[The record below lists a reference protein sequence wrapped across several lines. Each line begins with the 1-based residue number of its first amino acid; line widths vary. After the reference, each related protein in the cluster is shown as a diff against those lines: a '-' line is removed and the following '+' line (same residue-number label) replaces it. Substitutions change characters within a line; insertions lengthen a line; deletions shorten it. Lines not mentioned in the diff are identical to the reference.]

1 MNRFRRRGVCIS
13 VTGDKYRATALAVL
27 ALAGA
32 VAAHAQ
38 LAFDVAS
45 VRENTNPGAPQQ
57 LRRTPDGGLTAQ
69 RFPARFLVTI
79 AYGLQPFQLIGMPSW
94 SSATYYDITAKP
106 APGSPTTRDQM
117 SEMLQALLVD
127 RFTLQFRRE
136 SRQIDGFALVRLK
149 PGALGPSLKPSD
161 IDCEKTP
168 AERRCN
174 VMVGAGS
181 TFVIAGASMW
191 PLIQRLV
198 PELNAPVVDETGL
211 TGTYDIALRWSADA
225 TASSEFPAVPT
236 ALQEQL
242 GLRLE
247 RRRVEVDMFV
257 VERFERPTPN

>member
-1 MNRFRRRGVCIS
+1 M
-13 VTGDKYRATALAVL
+13 TGTTRIVAAVL
-27 ALAGA
+27 A
-32 VAAHAQ
+32 AQ

-45 VRENTNPGAPQQ
+45 VRENTNPAAPQQ

-69 RFPARFLVTI
+69 HVPARFLVTI

-94 SSATYYDITAKP
+94 SGTTYYDITAKP

-127 RFTLQFRRE
+127 RFKLQFRRE
-136 SRQIDGFALVRLK
+136 NRQIDGFALVRLK
-149 PGALGPSLKPSD
+149 PGALGPALKPSD
-161 IDCEKTP
+161 IDCDKTP

-174 VMVGAGS
+174 VMAGTGG

-191 PLIQRLV
+191 TLVQRLV
-198 PELNAPVVDETGL
+198 PELNAPVLDETGL
-211 TGTYDIALRWSADA
+211 TGTYDLNLRWSADA
-225 TASSEFPAVPT
+225 TATSEFPALPT

-247 RRRVEVDMFV
+247 RRRVVSDAFV
-257 VERFERPTPN
+257 VERFDRPTPN